1 MDIFRAEDLRK
12 NLYSFFIIRFFFLAA
27 LFFAFFLFP
36 FINEQT
42 ALFSFRNKILLVII
56 FFFILVNFVSLIL
69 NRTFRRQAW
78 LRVFAYLQFF
88 LELFFWILVAYL
100 TGGISSPYLYVV
112 VITIMYS
119 GFILDEKGALFT
131 TVSSFILLV
140 LMAFFIKSSILPI
153 ISVELIDLYAL
164 EWPQFF
170 SKLFVYLFFF
180 SIAGLIATRV
190 ARAIQRVNREL
201 FEREL
206 MAQELKTHFYAIF
219 GSLSMGFVVTRD
231 KRLVY
236 ANDFARNTCVR
247 LDAFVERI
255 LGAPYTYMNWLE
267 VRWEGK
273 ILYYSVQQYVDN
285 QEVLIFSDV
294 TELRLREEEN
304 RRREKMAAI
313 GQLTASI
320 AHEIKNPIAS
330 LIGASE
336 IVFSTVQHPDEDSKR
351 LMDIISREGE
361 RVKKLLDSLFT
372 STEERQLTIAML
384 ALKALIE
391 DTCKVF
397 SMSYPAIRIDLS
409 LDEVSL
415 EGDADR
421 LREVLWNL
429 LINSIEAMK
438 KQGVLSIRTEREETS
453 VAIILRDRGGG
464 IPVENLERIFDP
476 FFSTKKRGT
485 GLGLAVVYNVV
496 KMHGGTTGVRNVEGG
511 AEFRVTL
518 PYKQEGGRGEDTN
531 TGR

>member
-42 ALFSFRNKILLVII
+42 DLFSFRNKILLVII
-56 FFFILVNFVSLIL
+56 FFFILLNFVSLIV
-69 NRTFRRQAW
+69 NRTINQQRW
-78 LRVFAYLQFF
+78 LRLFAYLQFF

-131 TVSSFILLV
+131 TVSSFSLLL
-140 LMAFFIKSSILPI
+140 LMAFFIKSSVLPI

-164 EWPQFF
+164 RWPQFF
-170 SKLFVYLFFF
+170 TQLFVYLFFF
-180 SIAGLIATRV
+180 SVAGLIATRV
-190 ARAIQRVNREL
+190 ARSMQRVNREL

-206 MAQELKTHFYAIF
+206 MAREMKTHFYAIF
-219 GSLSMGFVVTRD
+219 SSLSMGFVITRD
-231 KRLVY
+231 KKPVY
-236 ANDFARNTCVR
+236 ANDFARNTCLR
-247 LDAFVERI
+247 MEAFVEHI
-255 LGAPYTYMNWLE
+255 LGEPYTYANWSEL
-267 VRWEGK
+267 RWEGRM
-273 ILYYSVQQYVDN
+273 LYCSVQQYVDN

-330 LIGASE
+330 LVGASE
-336 IVFSTVQHPDEDSKR
+336 VIFSTVQHPDEDSQR
-351 LMDIISREGE
+351 LMEIISREGE
-361 RVKKLLDSLFT
+361 RVKKLLDSLFS
-372 STEERQLTIAML
+372 STEERQLTITTV
-384 ALKALIE
+384 ALKPLVE
-391 DTCKVF
+391 DICRVF
-397 SMSYPAIRIDLS
+397 SLSYPAIRIETV
-409 LDEVSL
+409 LDDVSL

-429 LINSIEAMK
+429 LLNSIEVMK
-438 KQGVLSIRTEREETS
+438 KEGAIFLRTERGES
-453 VAIILRDRGGG
+453 SCALLVRDRGGG
-464 IPVENLERIFDP
+464 IPLAHIERIFDP

-496 KMHGGTTGVRNVEGG
+496 KMHGGTISVKNVEGG
-511 AEFRVTL
+511 AEFRVVF
-518 PYKQEGGRGEDTN
+518 PYRQEVMRGQDAD

>member
-1 MDIFRAEDLRK
+1 MDLFRAEDLRK
-12 NLYSFFIIRFFFLAA
+12 NLHSFFIIRFFFLAA

-36 FINEQT
+36 FINEQA

-56 FFFILVNFVSLIL
+56 FFFILVNFVSLVV
-69 NRTFRRQAW
+69 NRMLRRQGW
-78 LRVFAYLQFF
+78 LRIFAYLQFF
-88 LELFFWILVAYL
+88 LELFFWVLVAYL

-131 TVSSFILLV
+131 TIASFLLLTV
-140 LMAFFIKSSILPI
+140 MAFFIKSSILPI

-170 SKLFVYLFFF
+170 TKLFVYLFFF

-206 MAQELKTHFYAIF
+206 MAQELKMHFYAIF
-219 GSLSMGFVVTRD
+219 SSLSMGLVITRD
-231 KRLVY
+231 KKLVY
-236 ANDFARNTCVR
+236 ANDFARRTCVR
-247 LDAFVERI
+247 LEDFVGQI
-255 LGAPYTYMNWLE
+255 LGAPYTYLNWQE
-267 VRWEGK
+267 TRWEGR
-273 ILYYSVQQYVDN
+273 ILYYSVQQYVET

-294 TELRLREEEN
+294 TELRMREDEN

-336 IVFSTVQHPDEDSKR
+336 VVFSTVSDPDEDSRR

-372 STEERQLTIAML
+372 STEERRLTIAMV
-384 ALKALIE
+384 ALRPLI
-391 DTCKVF
+391 DDICKVF
-397 SMSYPAIRIDLS
+397 VMSYPGITIEQTIDDVL
-409 LDEVSL
+409 L

-429 LINSIEAMK
+429 LLNSIEAMK
-438 KQGVLSIRTEREETS
+438 KQGPLTIRTERGES
-453 VAIILRDRGGG
+453 SAAIILRDRGGG

-496 KMHGGTTGVRNVEGG
+496 KMHGGTVSVRNVEGG
-511 AEFRVTL
+511 AEFRITL
-518 PYKQEGGRGEDTN
+518 PYRQEAVHG
-531 TGR
+531 